1 VLFQVEEARKIKYM
15 ENVEEEAKEGN
26 KAKGLIMKTN

>member
-1 VLFQVEEARKIKYM
+1 MLSQVEEERKMKYR
-15 ENVEEEAKEGN
+15 ENVEEEDKEIN

>member
-1 VLFQVEEARKIKYM
+1 MDEARKMKYM
-15 ENVEEEAKEGN
+15 ENVEEEGKEGN